1 MCPLH
6 SSSSHS
12 MVSLR
17 SSSGLSLLSLLLAL
31 LLVDSASSTKI
42 ILISGNSD
50 DQSDF
55 QNGKHDDEGLVPMKF
70 LRPRREL
77 ASSKVLAALKKH
89 ARKKFDFTKVKQ
101 EKRGKVNSQDDP
113 TAYYCAHA
121 YSCKALQDNAESSD
135 HSDSEKKLFARSA
148 EEVCSA
154 AMTML
159 DDSSDSNEDKCE
171 DLFEDS
177 TNSVPTSC
185 GQAVQTCSESGGGL
199 VTCLASE
206 SSLIN
211 HDVNACAA
219 DVDCSTHCVEDDG
232 SPITRLCICTL
243 SIESATKKVLK
254 EAEEEEKKVADDIE
268 KLKKEIEDLESKD
281 SDDSDDSDDK
291 NKNKDKDKDSEDK
304 SR

>member
-1 MCPLH
+1 
-6 SSSSHS
+6 
-12 MVSLR
+12 MVSQR
-17 SSSGLSLLSLLLAL
+17 SSSGFSLLSLLLAL
-31 LLVDSASSTKI
+31 LLVDSSASSTKI
-42 ILISGNSD
+42 ILITGNSD
-50 DQSDF
+50 EQSDI
-55 QNGKHDDEGLVPMKF
+55 QNGGHDDEALAPMKL

-77 ASSKVLAALKKH
+77 ASSKVLKALKKH
-89 ARKKFDFTKVKQ
+89 TRKRFDFTKVK
-101 EKRGKVNSQDDP
+101 KRGKVNSEDEP

-159 DDSSDSNEDKCE
+159 ESSSDSNEDKCE

-185 GQAVQTCSESGGGL
+185 GVAVQTCSESGGGL

-206 SSLIN
+206 TSLLN
-211 HDVNACAA
+211 HDVNTCPSG
-219 DVDCSTHCVEDDG
+219 VDCKTHCVEDDG

-254 EAEEEEKKVADDIE
+254 EAEEEEKRVADEIE
-268 KLKKEIEDLESKD
+268 KLKKEIKDLESKD
-281 SDDSDDSDDK
+281 SDDD
-291 NKNKDKDKDSEDK
+291 KDKDKDDDDKDDKDKDDDK

>member
-1 MCPLH
+1 
-6 SSSSHS
+6 
-12 MVSLR
+12 MVSQR
-17 SSSGLSLLSLLLAL
+17 SSFRLSLLSLLLAL
-31 LLVDSASSTKI
+31 LLIDSASSTKI
-42 ILISGNSD
+42 ILITGNSD
-50 DQSDF
+50 GQSDIL
-55 QNGKHDDEGLVPMKF
+55 NGEHGAEDLAPMKL

-89 ARKKFDFTKVKQ
+89 TRKRFDFTKVKQ
-101 EKRGKVNSQDDP
+101 EKKGKVNSQDDP

-121 YSCKALQDNAESSD
+121 YSCKALQDNAESPD

-206 SSLIN
+206 SSLLN
-211 HDVNACAA
+211 HDVNTCAQNI
-219 DVDCSTHCVEDDG
+219 DCSTYCVEDDG

-254 EAEEEEKKVADDIE
+254 EAEKEEKKVADEIE
-268 KLKKEIEDLESKD
+268 KLKKEIKELESKD
-281 SDDSDDSDDK
+281 SDD
-291 NKNKDKDKDSEDK
+291 KDKDKGDKDKDDDDK

>member
-1 MCPLH
+1 
-6 SSSSHS
+6 
-12 MVSLR
+12 
-17 SSSGLSLLSLLLAL
+17 
-31 LLVDSASSTKI
+31 
-42 ILISGNSD
+42 
-50 DQSDF
+50 
-55 QNGKHDDEGLVPMKF
+55 MKL

-89 ARKKFDFTKVKQ
+89 TRKRFDFTKVKQ

-121 YSCKALQDNAESSD
+121 YSCKALQDNAESPD
-135 HSDSEKKLFARSA
+135 HSDSEKKLFTRSA

-206 SSLIN
+206 SSLLN
-211 HDVNACAA
+211 HDVNTCAQNI
-219 DVDCSTHCVEDDG
+219 DCSTYCVEDDG

-254 EAEEEEKKVADDIE
+254 EAEKEEKKVADEIE
-268 KLKKEIEDLESKD
+268 KLKKEIKDLESKD
-281 SDDSDDSDDK
+281 SDDSDDKDKDK
-291 NKNKDKDKDSEDK
+291 NKDEDKNKDKDKDKDK